1 MRENYDWIEN
11 EMQENKDAQNIVVCA
26 AKCVA
31 WKKKKR
37 TGKSVGWAEIVAGL
51 EKVVHVPKKT
61 TGFDIM
67 RGEFWI
73 SKPFRN

>member
-31 WKKKKR
+31 WKKKRK
-37 TGKSVGWAEIVAGL
+37 EQ
-51 EKVVHVPKKT
+51 EKA
-61 TGFDIM
+61 
-67 RGEFWI
+67 
-73 SKPFRN
+73 